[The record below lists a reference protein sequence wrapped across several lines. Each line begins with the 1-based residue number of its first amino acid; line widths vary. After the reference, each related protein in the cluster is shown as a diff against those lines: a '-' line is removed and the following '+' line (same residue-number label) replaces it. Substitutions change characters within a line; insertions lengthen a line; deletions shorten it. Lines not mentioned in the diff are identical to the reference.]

1 MAKRKLQRFAEVE
14 GFDNVAKPTI
24 EQAMNDSFPLKG
36 KWNQDFFKNDHP
48 IVLELACGK
57 GEYTIGLAKNYPDKN
72 FIGIDI
78 KGNRLWNGAKYA
90 LQNNMKNVGFVKTR
104 IDFITNL
111 FGPDEVN
118 EIWITFPD
126 PQPQKNRARK
136 RLTGEMFLDRYRQLL
151 VKGGSV
157 NLKTDSD
164 FFYEF
169 TCDVVKENKLEIKV
183 NSANIYE
190 ELIPSLGEASLA
202 KDLMIR
208 TYYESRWLGEGKKIK
223 FISFI
228 P

>member
-14 GFDNVAKPTI
+14 TFDNVAKPTI
-24 EQAMNDSFPLKG
+24 EEAMNDSFPLKG
-36 KWNQDFFKNDHP
+36 KWHKDFFKNDNP

-57 GEYTIGLAKNYPDKN
+57 GEYTIGLAKNYENKN

-90 LQNNMKNVGFVKTR
+90 LQNKMTNVGFVKTR

-111 FGPDEVN
+111 FGPDEVS

-126 PQPQKNRARK
+126 PQKPKNRARK
-136 RLTGEMFLDRYRQLL
+136 RLTGEIFLERYRRLMK
-151 VKGGSV
+151 KGGTV
-157 NLKTDSD
+157 NLKTDST
-164 FFYEF
+164 FFYEY
-169 TCDVVKENKLEIKV
+169 TNEVVNENKLEVKV
-183 NSANIYE
+183 NSANVYE
-190 ELIPSLGEASLA
+190 ELIPSLGEAPLA
-202 KDLMIR
+202 RDLMIR

>member
-14 GFDNVAKPTI
+14 TFDNVAKPTI
-24 EQAMNDSFPLKG
+24 EEAMNDSFPLKG
-36 KWNQDFFKNDHP
+36 KWHKDFFNNDNP

-57 GEYTIGLAKNYPDKN
+57 GEYTIGLAKNYANKN

-90 LQNNMKNVGFVKTR
+90 LQNKMTNVAFVKTR
-104 IDFITNL
+104 IDFINNI
-111 FGPDEVN
+111 FGPDEVS

-126 PQPQKNRARK
+126 PQKPKNRARK
-136 RLTGEMFLDRYRQLL
+136 RLTGEIFLERYRRLMK
-151 VKGGSV
+151 KGGTV
-157 NLKTDSD
+157 NLKTDST
-164 FFYEF
+164 FFYEY
-169 TCDVVKENKLEIKV
+169 TNEVVNENKLEVKV
-183 NSANIYE
+183 NSANVYE
-190 ELIPSLGEASLA
+190 ELIPSLGEAPLA

-208 TYYESRWLGEGKKIK
+208 TYYESRWLSEGKKIK